1 MFDNPQPIATTV
13 TLGNLSQ
20 TWDGTAKAATA
31 TTSPANLT
39 VTLTYDGS
47 VNAPTNAG
55 SYTVIGTVAEANYA
69 GSATNTLVIAKA
81 PATVTLGNLSQTYD
95 GTAKSATAST
105 TPDGLTVALTY
116 NGSAA
121 APTNA
126 GSYMVI
132 GTVVDAS
139 YAGSGTNILVIGQ
152 AGQVIT
158 FSALAAVVYGDPP
171 LTLSA
176 SASSGLPV
184 SYASADTAIATV
196 SGNTVTVLTAG
207 STVLTAS
214 QVGDANYLA
223 ATNVSQTLVV
233 SDLLMGLSIQM
244 QTNGVSHI
252 TTNHLGRLVTNYD
265 YQPSLTVTGNLGRD
279 YTIQYR
285 EDLTGTNWSV
295 LTTLTNLP
303 VSPYQVTDPATN
315 PARFYRLR
323 QP

>member
-1 MFDNPQPIATTV
+1 M
-13 TLGNLSQ
+13 
-20 TWDGTAKAATA
+20 
-31 TTSPANLT
+31 
-39 VTLTYDGS
+39 
-47 VNAPTNAG
+47 
-55 SYTVIGTVAEANYA
+55 
-69 GSATNTLVIAKA
+69 
-81 PATVTLGNLSQTYD
+81 
-95 GTAKSATAST
+95 
-105 TPDGLTVALTY
+105 
-116 NGSAA
+116 
-121 APTNA
+121 
-126 GSYMVI
+126 
-132 GTVVDAS
+132 
-139 YAGSGTNILVIGQ
+139 
-152 AGQVIT
+152 
-158 FSALAAVVYGDPP
+158 
-171 LTLSA
+171 
-176 SASSGLPV
+176 
-184 SYASADTAIATV
+184 
-196 SGNTVTVLTAG
+196 
-207 STVLTAS
+207 AS